1 MDGDVLQG
9 TPSGTEGRE
18 GLIFGLWQDV
28 VVSVAGRERLRLYKI
43 TEWEKSIASVFFF
56 YFKKSR

>member
-9 TPSGTEGRE
+9 TPSGTEGRK

-28 VVSVAGRERLRLYKI
+28 VVSVAGRKRLRLYKI

-56 YFKKSR
+56 